1 MRMRTVAVKLLK
13 ALRMRSAVLH
23 PFYWV
28 TKPSCLNG
36 FYDLLFTG
44 FFYNRSENISK
55 KKTEG
60 ITFFAF
66 SVYARSTRKCQRKR
80 KMRQEI
86 YQSES
91 FMSIKAK

>member
-13 ALRMRSAVLH
+13 ALRMRSAVLR

-44 FFYNRSENISK
+44 FFYNRSEKNN
-55 KKTEG
+55 
-60 ITFFAF
+60 
-66 SVYARSTRKCQRKR
+66 ARSTRKCQRKR
-80 KMRQEI
+80 KMCQKI

-91 FMSIKAK
+91 FIYL

>member
-28 TKPSCLNG
+28 TKPSCLND

-44 FFYNRSENISK
+44 FFYNRSEK
-55 KKTEG
+55 K
-60 ITFFAF
+60 IT
-66 SVYARSTRKCQRKR
+66 RSLRVNVNVNVKCVRKFTNLNPLY
-80 KMRQEI
+80 I
-86 YQSES
+86 
-91 FMSIKAK
+91 